1 MTDAQVSQVAV
12 EVIRTNLA
20 VNAQV
25 SQLAVEVLRPN
36 VAKGI
41 SAATGAYTLTGV
53 ASTGRYT
60 RTVVGATG
68 AFALTGVAA
77 SFSRNYRLAG
87 AVGAI
92 VLVGQA
98 ATFLRP
104 GRLYA
109 DPGTFVLS
117 GQNATLKRSRLF
129 SAAAGA
135 FTWTGIAATL
145 QGPPYRLVAA
155 VGAYTH
161 SGVSAIFSRPKN
173 IIDPATGNVLLYN
186 LRAKTS
192 DYADADAAYDSWA
205 TALGVDSTGT
215 DYTVSA
221 SYGGAEYVPLSV
233 PPVDTGSYAG
243 VDIVHGGAV
252 ALYLSDPAGSVVNVA
267 EYLYGGVTFGNI
279 TLPVQRPVFVLG
291 VRNNLTTQTPG
302 YYYQNYN
309 LKLRKVLNPATDA
322 YETIVVFTR
331 AQAAYTLYPIRCAF
345 RFCAGYFEA
354 VFTVA
359 PGNIPSGGY
368 ARIQYIVANEST
380 DIATSGENIVS
391 DFSGTIQIVSDDLSM
406 FRPFMDETIGIAE
419 SSAAKYLVYP
429 SQSDTIFPRDHAR
442 GDYALLLT
450 QNTVLGATTTYV
462 FKPGALVREVVTLA
476 DVQTPS
482 WRFVGTLTDRPL
494 IADAIA
500 TAYPVSVADTATI
513 LDAAAVV
520 RSILVLEAL
529 RIIDPTTT
537 AASFYVELADILATA
552 DDLRRFL
559 GGSLADTFTIGDATA
574 YAPILGKVISE
585 SITLSDL
592 AAGKLIFRITAD
604 ETFALDD
611 ATALKAIFRPVV
623 TDGVEIAIGYIEPN
637 GSFTT
642 WAINTRTGAVTEYQ
656 NYSFN
661 SFCQNGHKYLGAS
674 ASGLYELDGDDDAG
688 SDIIAQIKSGFAQF
702 GGSKYSSFK
711 AAYLGMRG
719 DGDIILKLETG
730 DNKSYTYQT
739 VIQDMQSTKVRLGK
753 GLRARYFSFE
763 LISTGPD
770 FDLDT
775 VEFIPLVAQRRV

>member
-1 MTDAQVSQVAV
+1 MTDARVSQVAV

-20 VNAQV
+20 VAAQV

-36 VAKGI
+36 VPKGI
-41 SAATGAYTLTGV
+41 SAATGTFTLTGV

-60 RTVVGATG
+60 RIVVGATG
-68 AFALTGVAA
+68 AFTLTGVAA

-92 VLVGQA
+92 TLVGNA
-98 ATFLRP
+98 ATFIRP
-104 GRLYA
+104 NSLTADRGVFTLTGRSA
-109 DPGTFVLS
+109 
-117 GQNATLKRSRLF
+117 ALKRHLRVG
-129 SAAAGA
+129 GA
-135 FTWTGIAATL
+135 KGTYTWTGIAAVL
-145 QGPPYRLVAA
+145 QAPPKSIAA
-155 VGAYTH
+155 STGAYVTT
-161 SGVSAIFSRPKN
+161 GKAAIFSRPQN
-173 IIDPATGNVLLYN
+173 IIDPATGNILLRN
-186 LRAKTS
+186 LRARTS
-192 DYADADAAYDSWA
+192 SHADADTAYNAWAA
-205 TALGVDSTGT
+205 TLGVDATGT
-215 DYTVSA
+215 DYTVS
-221 SYGGAEYVPLSV
+221 
-233 PPVDTGSYAG
+233 GSYTSTDFVVLNAPPIDYGAYAG
-243 VDIVHGGAV
+243 ADIAHGGAV
-252 ALYLSDPAGSVVNVA
+252 AFYLTDPAVTTGNYTTYAYGSVTLGYINVPSA
-267 EYLYGGVTFGNI
+267 
-279 TLPVQRPVFVLG
+279 RPVFILG
-291 VRNNLTTQTPG
+291 ARNNLVTG
-302 YYYQNYN
+302 YYQNYS
-309 LKLRKVLNPATDA
+309 LKLRKALNPLTDA
-322 YETIVVFTR
+322 QETIVIFTR
-331 AQAAYTLYPIRCAF
+331 SQSSDQAYPIRCAF

-354 VFTVA
+354 VFTA
-359 PGNIPSGGY
+359 NPANIPSGGY
-368 ARIQYIVANEST
+368 DRVSYIVANEST
-380 DIATSGENIVS
+380 DIATSGMDIVP
-391 DFSGTIQIVSDDLSM
+391 DFSGTVQIISDDLSAL
-406 FRPFMDETIGIAE
+406 RPYVDDALAWGD
-419 SSAAKYLVYP
+419 SSAAKYLTYP
-429 SQSDTIFPRDHAR
+429 VQADTVFPRDHAR

-450 QNTVLGATTTYV
+450 QNTVLGAATTYV

-520 RSILVLEAL
+520 RGILVLEAL

-537 AASFYVELADILATA
+537 AASFYVELADMLATA

-559 GGSLADTFTIGDATA
+559 GGSLADTFTTGDATA
-574 YAPILGKVISE
+574 YAPILGKVITD
-585 SITLSDL
+585 SIALSDI

-623 TDGVEIAIGYIEPN
+623 TDGVEIAAGYLEPN
-637 GSFTT
+637 GAFTT

-719 DGDIILKLETG
+719 NGDIILKLETG